1 MLSAPKQRLE
11 ISLDLLQ
18 RTFFQPADLSLAN
31 ADFTRHLHLGFAGK
45 KAQGEDFFSL
55 GVRFEIASR
64 IVSSSSQ
71 LLSSFLS
78 PSWSMTKMVSPES
91 E

>member
-18 RTFFQPADLSLAN
+18 RTFFQPADLRLAN

-45 KAQGEDFFSL
+45 KAQGEDFFL
-55 GVRFEIASR
+55 PGR
-64 IVSSSSQ
+64 
-71 LLSSFLS
+71 
-78 PSWSMTKMVSPES
+78 
-91 E
+91 